1 MIKRYDAG
9 GGRKCPK
16 RLRRR
21 QKCKT
26 KTIIL
31 CNMRYNFVQ
40 VLSLP
45 RRILFATNI
54 DISGSHL
61 PSCQEDCNLGEW
73 GEWSECSQSCGQ
85 DGVQVT

>member
-1 MIKRYDAG
+1 MREEEENVQNDYEDDKNVR
-9 GGRKCPK
+9 PK
-16 RLRRR
+16 PLFYVIWD
-21 QKCKT
+21 
-26 KTIIL
+26 IIL
-31 CNMRYNFVQ
+31 CKYH
-40 VLSLP
+40 LSLP